1 MHLVFKG
8 ALQMSKFTLL
18 YFIVILL
25 RLGLVEFS
33 RVMVS
38 MVMVRVRVRFSFSDT
53 VGTGL
58 PDMD

>member
-1 MHLVFKG
+1 
-8 ALQMSKFTLL
+8 MSKFTLL
-18 YFIVILL
+18 YFIVLLL

-33 RVMVS
+33 RVMVG
-38 MVMVRVRVRFSFSDT
+38 MVMVRVKVRFSFSDT

>member
-18 YFIVILL
+18 YFIVLLL

-33 RVMVS
+33 RVMVG
-38 MVMVRVRVRFSFSDT
+38 MVMVRVKVRFSFSDT